1 MVVKEQSCPMQDGA
15 EMGNDSS
22 VKGAEMAPPR
32 RIAVPCWLYDHQHA
46 GRSRRKYCRTQ
57 RVREALPE
65 RDLCPNES
73 RRSIRVDRAKT
84 SRTQA
89 TNLAGPG
96 RGSRCGENKRVVM
109 GVLQGVDFEGKGAKG
124 WPRIHS
130 Y

>member
-1 MVVKEQSCPMQDGA
+1 MITLRYKYRGVAQRINPKSCPMQDGA

-73 RRSIRVDRAKT
+73 RRSIRVDR
-84 SRTQA
+84 S
-89 TNLAGPG
+89 NPG
-96 RGSRCGENKRVVM
+96 T
-109 GVLQGVDFEGKGAKG
+109 L
-124 WPRIHS
+124 PLRIGIEEDRKSTRLNSSHRS
-130 Y
+130 